1 MSIIPQIT
9 QDELKRLI
17 IVGCHLHRWQGN
29 DLRKIIQEQG
39 LVQLDPLN
47 PAGRYHDFFF
57 SSRMSDY
64 QRGEFEKTV
73 YSKKLV
79 FETYFH
85 NLNAIHVDHFPLFYS
100 QTLDRDHLG
109 RYYSRAL
116 KILEETHP
124 HMLDQVL
131 DYVRTHGVTRGSDL
145 TELGKTN
152 PKYAVW
158 KTSRN
163 SGTALEL
170 LWAMGK
176 LAVIRD
182 DNFRKT
188 YDIIENYIEKSQLQ
202 KKLYSKEEQQFL
214 KAKLKM
220 KSFPVT
226 STGKISIKKDGKVR
240 FSKKIA
246 ISPEKLLMEV
256 ASEEPTP
263 SLVQLK
269 DNAMGYI
276 VPSNWRSLCKEGLDE
291 EMRVI
296 GPLDPL
302 IWDRQLLNKLFNFDY
317 AWEVYKKPKDR
328 IWGYYVYP
336 LLFLGNFIGR
346 LEAKYEVKSKM
357 LRLFNYQGE
366 PNFSVDLE
374 VNEAFERM
382 IIRWKRMI
390 QVEEVECDET
400 IPFV

>member
-9 QDELKRLI
+9 QDELKRLL

-29 DLRKIIQEQG
+29 DIRKIIQKQS
-39 LVQLDPLN
+39 LIQLDPLN

-64 QRGEFEKTV
+64 QQGEFEKTV
-73 YSKKLV
+73 YSEKLV

-124 HMLDQVL
+124 QMLDQVL
-131 DYVRTHGVTRGSDL
+131 DYIRTHGVTRGSDL
-145 TELGKTN
+145 TELGKAN

-188 YDIIENYIEKSQLQ
+188 YDLIENYIEESQLR
-202 KKLYSKEEQQFL
+202 KKSYSEEEQEFL
-214 KAKLKM
+214 KVQLKM
-220 KSFPVT
+220 RSFPVT
-226 STGKISIKKDGKVR
+226 PTGRISIRKNGKVR
-240 FSKKIA
+240 FGKRIKV
-246 ISPEKLLMEV
+246 SPEKLLV
-256 ASEEPTP
+256 SEEVFEEPVP

-269 DNAMGYI
+269 DEAMGYI
-276 VPSNWRSLCKEGLDE
+276 VPSNWRSLCQEELDE

-302 IWDRQLLNKLFNFDY
+302 IWDRQLLKLFNFDY
-317 AWEVYKKPKDR
+317 VWEVYKKPKDR

-336 LLFLGNFIGR
+336 LFFLGNFIGR
-346 LEAKYEVKSKM
+346 LEAKYEVKSKV

-366 PNFSVDLE
+366 KNVSIDSDAK
-374 VNEAFERM
+374 EAFERSL
-382 IIRWKRMI
+382 IRWKYMVGAEKI
-390 QVEEVECDET
+390 EYDNTLQ
-400 IPFV
+400 FH

>member
-1 MSIIPQIT
+1 MPTIPQIT

-29 DLRKIIQEQG
+29 DIRKIIHEQG

-57 SSRMSDY
+57 SSRMQNY
-64 QRGEFEKTV
+64 QQGEFEKTV
-73 YSKKLV
+73 YPEKLV

-85 NLNAIHVDHFPLFYS
+85 NLNAIYIDYFPLFYS

-131 DYVRTHGVTRGSDL
+131 DYVRTHGVTRGFDL
-145 TELGKTN
+145 IELGKAN

-176 LAVIRD
+176 LAVTRD
-182 DNFRKT
+182 NNFRKT
-188 YDIIENYIEKSQLQ
+188 YDLIENYIEKSQLR
-202 KKLYSKEEQQFL
+202 KKSYSEEEQEFL
-214 KAKLKM
+214 KVQLKM

-226 STGKISIKKDGKVR
+226 PTGRISIKKNGKVR
-240 FSKKIA
+240 FSKRIRV
-246 ISPEKLLMEV
+246 SPEKILV
-256 ASEEPTP
+256 SEEVFDKPVP

-269 DNAMGYI
+269 DEAMGYI
-276 VPSNWRSLCKEGLDE
+276 VPSNWRSLCQEELDE

-302 IWDRQLLNKLFNFDY
+302 IWDRQLLKLFNFDY

-336 LLFLGNFIGR
+336 LFFSGNFIGR
-346 LEAKYEVKSKM
+346 LEAKYETKSNLLRIFNFQSEAHFSANSDVK
-357 LRLFNYQGE
+357 
-366 PNFSVDLE
+366 
-374 VNEAFERM
+374 EAFERM
-382 IIRWKRMI
+382 LLRWKHMV
-390 QVEEVECDET
+390 QADEVENDET

>member
-1 MSIIPQIT
+1 MPSIPQIT
-9 QDELKRLI
+9 LTELKQLI

-29 DLRKIIQEQG
+29 DIRKIFQKQG

-57 SSRMSDY
+57 SSRMPEY
-64 QRGEFEKTV
+64 QCGEFEKTV
-73 YSKKLV
+73 YPEKLV

-85 NLNAIHVDHFPLFYS
+85 NLNAIHVDYFSLFYS
-100 QTLDRDHLG
+100 KTLDRDHLG

-124 HMLDQVL
+124 QMLDQVL
-131 DYVRTHGVTRGSDL
+131 DYVHTHGVTRGSDL
-145 TELGKTN
+145 TKLGKAN

-176 LAVIRD
+176 LAVIREN
-182 DNFRKT
+182 NFRKT
-188 YDIIENYIEKSQLQ
+188 YDLIENYIEKSQLR
-202 KKLYSKEEQQFL
+202 KKSYSEEEQGFL
-214 KAKLKM
+214 KVKLKV

-226 STGKISIKKDGKVR
+226 PTGRISIKKNGKVV
-240 FSKKIA
+240 FSKKMDV
-246 ISPEKLLMEV
+246 SPEQLYNQET
-256 ASEEPTP
+256 SEEPIP

-269 DNAMGYI
+269 DENMGYI
-276 VPSNWRSLCKEGLDE
+276 VPSNWRKLCEEELDE

-317 AWEVYKKPKDR
+317 VWEVYKKPKDR

-346 LEAKYEVKSKM
+346 LEAKLEKKSKK
-357 LRLFNYQGE
+357 LRLFNFQGE
-366 PNFSVDLE
+366 SHFSIDADAK
-374 VNEAFERM
+374 EAFERM
-382 IIRWKRMI
+382 LMRWKQMV
-390 QVEEVECDET
+390 QAEEVEHDET
-400 IPFV
+400 IPFI